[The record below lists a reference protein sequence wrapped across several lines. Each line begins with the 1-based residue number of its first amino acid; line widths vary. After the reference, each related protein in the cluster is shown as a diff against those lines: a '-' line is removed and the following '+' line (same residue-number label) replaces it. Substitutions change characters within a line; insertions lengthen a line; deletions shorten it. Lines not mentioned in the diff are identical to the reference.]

1 MGLMMRVLG
10 IFLMLIILLVPQTG
24 FAKNIPEY
32 NFLKLPD
39 GDISKP
45 LVWREYNKLFDTY
58 LGVKA
63 YCNKSKGQGGKHQC
77 TTLAHRFIREV
88 YGIPTKIGM
97 GLGHGQDLA
106 YRVGRY
112 FKDTTGKT
120 KLTDNKEVGLVYFE
134 NNQSKYPPVNGS
146 IISFKWKKYGHVAVV
161 KKVEYVSDSKI
172 IVYMFEQHGTKS
184 WQINE
189 IVKRSRFKLV
199 RDKNGLWHGDHVVG
213 WLSPVL
219 R

>member
-1 MGLMMRVLG
+1 MRLFG
-10 IFLMLIILLVPQTG
+10 IPLMLIILLIPQTD
-24 FAKNIPEY
+24 FAKNTPAY

-88 YGIPTKIGM
+88 YGIPARIGI

-106 YRVGRY
+106 YRVGSY
-112 FKDTTGKT
+112 FKNTAGKT
-120 KLTDNKEVGLVYFE
+120 RLTNNKKVRLVYFE
-134 NNQSKYPPVNGS
+134 NNRSRYPPVNGS

-161 KKVEYVSDSKI
+161 KKVEYLSESKI

-184 WQINE
+184 LQINE
-189 IVKRSRFKLV
+189 TVKRSKYELV
-199 RDKNGLWHGDHVVG
+199 REKNGLWHGHKVVG

-219 R
+219 Q